1 LKASIYILL
10 GLAMIAGRA
19 YAAKPNIVIL
29 FADDM
34 GYSDIGCYG
43 SEIRTPNLDALAAN
57 GLRFSRFYNTGRC
70 CPSRA
75 SIMTGVYSH
84 QAGVGGMARDEKRPG
99 YRGQLGFDTV
109 TIPEVL
115 RTAGYRTMM
124 SGKWHL
130 GWGDNNN
137 PNTRGFD
144 RFYGTRG
151 YIDSYF
157 STIRRTEMYLDDKMV
172 IPVTEKPVNHL
183 FPDRLWY
190 TTDVFTD
197 YAMHF
202 IDESLEMEK
211 PFFLYLAY
219 NAPHFPLHTKP
230 EDLAKY
236 RGSYK
241 TVGWDK
247 LRQQRLDKLLR
258 LGLIDK
264 STALSPQTSPSWETL
279 SEADQDLLDF
289 KMSLYAGIVD
299 SLDQNVGRVVKKL
312 KDTGQ
317 LDNTLIF
324 FLSDNGASAER
335 GLLGLRGHDAGIDNW
350 EEWGRKGGWTSSY
363 GLGWANLSNTPFRM
377 YKQFNHEGGIST
389 PLIVHWPAGLK
400 AKGELTHQT
409 GHIIDIMATCVDVA
423 GAEYPKTFRDKAIIS
438 LEGKSLLPVI
448 KGGTLGERTLFWEHQ
463 GNRAIRD
470 GEWKLVAVNDK
481 RWELFNMD
489 VDRSELN
496 DLSQQNPE
504 IAQRLE
510 KDWLAWAARVN
521 AKIPGEHAQTTATG
535 PLPKMVAVGP
545 PITIDP
551 SNRATLAT
559 ASFSSTRIGR
569 DQDWSIHDKVLPTA
583 SGDKKTAHRSW
594 WPKKGST
601 EWAQYDFK
609 SPQKFERIKV
619 YWFHDAPNGGCKVPQ
634 SWRLLYRKG
643 KNWLPVQAGTAYGV
657 ERDRFNELTFK
668 PVVTNALRL
677 EVTLQKGASSG
688 IHEWRV
694 EALK

>member
-1 LKASIYILL
+1 MKALL
-10 GLAMIAGRA
+10 AFVAVSLTAVALAG
-19 YAAKPNIVIL
+19 KPNIVIL

-57 GLRFSRFYNTGRC
+57 GLRFSQFYNTGRC

-75 SIMTGVYSH
+75 SIMTGLYSH
-84 QAGVGGMARDEKRPG
+84 QAGVGHMTRDEKRPG

-130 GWGDNNN
+130 GWADNNN

-157 STIRRTEMYLDDKMV
+157 TTIRRTEMYLDDKMV
-172 IPVTEKPVNHL
+172 IPVTEKPVNQL

-241 TVGWDK
+241 KVGWNR
-247 LRQQRLDKLLR
+247 LRQQRLDRLLQ

-264 STALSPQTSPSWETL
+264 GTALSPQTSPDWDSL

-289 KMSLYAGIVD
+289 KMSLYAGIID
-299 SLDQNVGRVVKKL
+299 NLDQNIGRVVKKL
-312 KDTGQ
+312 KDSGQ

-335 GLLGLRGHDAGIDNW
+335 GVLGLRGHDAGIANW
-350 EEWGRKGGWTSSY
+350 QAWGRKGGWTSSY
-363 GLGWANLSNTPFRM
+363 GLGWANLSNVPFHM

-400 AKGELTHQT
+400 ATGGITHQT
-409 GHIIDIMATCVDVA
+409 GHLIDIMATCVDVA
-423 GAEYPKTFRDKAIIS
+423 GAEYPETNKGQAIQPMA
-438 LEGKSLLPVI
+438 GKSLRPVLE
-448 KGGTLGERTLFWEHQ
+448 GGSIGERKLFWEHQ
-463 GNRAIRD
+463 GNRAVRD
-470 GEWKLVAVNDK
+470 DKWKLVAVKDQD
-481 RWELFNMD
+481 WELID
-489 VDRSELN
+489 IEADRSELN
-496 DLSQQNPE
+496 DLSTQHPE

-510 KDWLAWAARVN
+510 KEWLAWAVRVN
-521 AKIPGEHAQTTATG
+521 AKLPQLAQTTARG
-535 PLPKMVAVGP
+535 ELPEMVAISP

-551 SNRATLAT
+551 SNRATMAMP
-559 ASFSSTRIGR
+559 SFSTPPVGR
-569 DQDWSIHDKVLPTA
+569 DHKWSIQDNILPTG
-583 SGDKKTAHRSW
+583 SGDKKTVHRSW
-594 WPKKGST
+594 WPKKGT
-601 EWAQYDFK
+601 QEWAQYDFK
-609 SPQKFERIKV
+609 SPQTFNHMKV
-619 YWFHDAPNGGCKVPQ
+619 YWFHDAPNGGCKVPM
-634 SWRLLYRKG
+634 SWRLLYRQADK
-643 KNWLPVQAGTAYGV
+643 WLPVETEQAYGV
-657 ERDRFNELTFK
+657 ERDNFNELRFA
-668 PVVTNALRL
+668 PVKTNALRL
-677 EVTLQKGASSG
+677 EVTLQKGFSSG
-688 IHEWRV
+688 IHEWRI
-694 EALK
+694 EALN